1 MRHAIQALL
10 DKTSD
15 HNLQIFR
22 IFEEYISVL
31 TERQNSSYKA
41 FRDTQNEKIGDLETE
56 KHVHNKEDLNDLLE
70 LRDIEDGKVT
80 SAPHHSPKSSRGLT
94 NAVLDDRARHT

>member
-1 MRHAIQALL
+1 MRHSIKALL

-15 HNLQIFR
+15 RNLQVFR
-22 IFEEYISVL
+22 IFEEYISIL

-41 FRDTQNEKIGDLETE
+41 FRDTQNQKIEDLETE

-70 LRDIEDGKVT
+70 LRDIEDGKAA
-80 SAPHHSPKSSRGLT
+80 SFFISPSEPSRSG
-94 NAVLDDRARHT
+94 